1 MENMKGGNRV
11 AIVTGGA
18 KGIGRAIVSAFSAK
32 GIITV
37 IADIDLEAAEKA
49 AGEVRASGADAWAI
63 KVDISCMQQLAQMVA
78 QTVERYGR
86 LDILVNNAGILSS
99 APYDKVTESEW
110 DCVMDVNLKG
120 NFFASCEA
128 LKPMIAQG
136 WGRIIYISS
145 LSGRNGGFSAGP
157 AYVAAKSALIGI
169 TRHLA
174 RKVARNGITVNA
186 VAPGTTETD
195 ILKMYSDEEIAA
207 QKNAILIGRLG
218 KPEEIADTVA
228 FLASDSAAF
237 ITGAV
242 IDINGGMYMG

>member
-1 MENMKGGNRV
+1 MDTMKCANRV

-18 KGIGRAIVSAFSAK
+18 RGIGRAIVAAFSAK
-32 GIITV
+32 GIVTV
-37 IADIDLEAAEKA
+37 IADIDLDAAETA
-49 AGEVRASGADAWAI
+49 AGEVRDAGGEAWAI
-63 KVDISCMQQLAQMVA
+63 QVDISRTEQLAQMVT
-78 QTVERYGR
+78 QTLARYGR

-99 APYDKVTESEW
+99 APYDTVSESEW
-110 DCVMDVNLKG
+110 DRVMAVNLKG
-120 NFFASCEA
+120 NFFAASEA
-128 LKPMIAQG
+128 LKPMLAQG

-145 LSGRNGGFSAGP
+145 LSGRNGGVSAGP
-157 AYVAAKSALIGI
+157 AYVAAKAAVIGI

-207 QKNAILIGRLG
+207 QKNAILVGRLG